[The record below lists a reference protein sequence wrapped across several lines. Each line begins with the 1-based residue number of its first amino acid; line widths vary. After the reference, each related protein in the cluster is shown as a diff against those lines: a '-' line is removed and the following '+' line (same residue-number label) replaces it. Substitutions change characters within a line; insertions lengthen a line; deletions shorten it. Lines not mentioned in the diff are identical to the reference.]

1 MMNKS
6 NSHNNQNNKPLN
18 SPSNAKAL
26 FTSTEGYVNKRKKLE
41 PIPLLEGIEEIRN
54 DFEERLEQG
63 DTVYGIEILDDYV
76 ETIRKGSITYI
87 IAQANTG
94 KALTLD
100 TKILTPSGWVL
111 NKNINVG
118 DYVIG
123 RNGQPTRVI
132 GVFPQG
138 ITKTF
143 NVKFADGRTIT
154 TSPKHLWSVE
164 GGPFKGTRNY
174 TTEELYGMIQKSTYK
189 NRLHVPQYSGDH
201 GVDKRFLLPPYVLG
215 VLIGDGCL
223 TMTGLTYCK
232 PDNTVL
238 QKIKKALPN
247 REVTVAKNGNNVY
260 IKNSR
265 DFKEELARMGLL
277 VKSYEKFI
285 PREYIDGTSKTQ
297 RLELLEGLLDTD
309 GYQSSSYNEFSTT
322 SEQLAKDVRE
332 LCWSLGYDCR
342 ITSRMGKYK
351 KDNCIIAT
359 RTNYRV
365 FISNKRK
372 KAQAVIRSITRGED
386 NFTQCLAVDAADKLF
401 VVENYIVTHN
411 SLWSQQIACNLAKQ
425 GKKVLICSCEMG
437 AGLLMERQIRIL
449 AGVGTMQLKNMY
461 TSQRDT
467 ANYILDSM
475 IEDKK
480 YTFLRNIDVCE
491 TGGATIDDIMEMLD
505 CFPEYEYIIVDYIQ
519 RIRGSGSE
527 YENITRCSME
537 LQAYARRTGKRLI
550 VCSQAS
556 RSSQDSAR
564 GTKENSGM
572 LIRGKGSGSIEED
585 GDVGLSLQE
594 LYEGSKKYILAT
606 LFKNRYG
613 DKNISYKYILDNRLR
628 LIKVSNCD
636 EF

>member
-1 MMNKS
+1 MTMS
-6 NSHNNQNNKPLN
+6 NNNNNQSNFISHNKPLN
-18 SPSNAKAL
+18 SL
-26 FTSTEGYVNKRKKLE
+26 VTSPEGYVNKRKKLE

-100 TKILTPSGWVL
+100 TKILTPNGWVP

-143 NVKFADGRTIT
+143 DVKFADGRTIT
-154 TSPKHLWSVE
+154 TSPEHLWSVE
-164 GGPFKGTRNY
+164 GSPFKGVKNY
-174 TTEELYGMIQKSTYK
+174 TTEELYSMIQKSTYK
-189 NRLHVPQYSGDH
+189 NRLHVPQYSGNH
-201 GVDKRFLLPPYVLG
+201 GSDKQFIIPPYVLG

-223 TMTGLTYCK
+223 TATGLAYCK
-232 PDNTVL
+232 PS
-238 QKIKKALPN
+238 QKVFDKVKKFLPN
-247 REVTVAKNGNNVY
+247 RDISFTSSGKNVS
-260 IKNSR
+260 IKKSR
-265 DFKEELARMGLL
+265 DLKQELRRMGLL
-277 VKSYEKFI
+277 VKSFNKFI
-285 PREYIDGTSKTQ
+285 PREYIDGTSKKQ

-309 GYQSSSYNEFSTT
+309 GYQSKSYNEFSTT

-332 LCWSLGYDCR
+332 LSWSLGYDCR
-342 ITSRMGKYK
+342 ITSRLGRYSKNNK
-351 KDNCIIAT
+351 TINT
-359 RTNYRV
+359 RINYRV
-365 FISNKRK
+365 YISNART
-372 KAQAVIRSITRGED
+372 KAQAVIRSIEPSAD
-386 NFTQCLAVDAADKLF
+386 ALTQCIAVDAPDKLF
-401 VVENYIVTHN
+401 VTENYIVTHN

-437 AGLLMERQIRIL
+437 AGLLMERQIKIL
-449 AGVGTMQLKNMY
+449 AGVETMQLKNMY
-461 TSQRDT
+461 ASQRDT

-475 IEDKK
+475 IEDEK

-556 RSSQDSAR
+556 RNSQDNAR
-564 GTKENSGM
+564 GAKENSGM

-594 LYEGSKKYILAT
+594 LYEDGKKYILAT

-613 DKNISYKYILDNRLR
+613 DKNISYKYILDSRLR
-628 LIKVSNCD
+628 LVKVNNCD

>member
-1 MMNKS
+1 MTKNNNNNNESKNFS
-6 NSHNNQNNKPLN
+6 SHNNPLN
-18 SPSNAKAL
+18 SL
-26 FTSTEGYVNKRKKLE
+26 ITSTEGYVNKRKKLE

-94 KALTLD
+94 
-100 TKILTPSGWVL
+100 
-111 NKNINVG
+111 
-118 DYVIG
+118 
-123 RNGQPTRVI
+123 
-132 GVFPQG
+132 
-138 ITKTF
+138 
-143 NVKFADGRTIT
+143 
-154 TSPKHLWSVE
+154 
-164 GGPFKGTRNY
+164 
-174 TTEELYGMIQKSTYK
+174 
-189 NRLHVPQYSGDH
+189 
-201 GVDKRFLLPPYVLG
+201 
-215 VLIGDGCL
+215 
-223 TMTGLTYCK
+223 
-232 PDNTVL
+232 
-238 QKIKKALPN
+238 
-247 REVTVAKNGNNVY
+247 
-260 IKNSR
+260 
-265 DFKEELARMGLL
+265 
-277 VKSYEKFI
+277 
-285 PREYIDGTSKTQ
+285 
-297 RLELLEGLLDTD
+297 
-309 GYQSSSYNEFSTT
+309 
-322 SEQLAKDVRE
+322 
-332 LCWSLGYDCR
+332 
-342 ITSRMGKYK
+342 
-351 KDNCIIAT
+351 
-359 RTNYRV
+359 
-365 FISNKRK
+365 
-372 KAQAVIRSITRGED
+372 
-386 NFTQCLAVDAADKLF
+386 
-401 VVENYIVTHN
+401 N

-425 GKKVLICSCEMG
+425 GKKG
-437 AGLLMERQIRIL
+437 AGLLMERQIKIL

-461 TSQRDT
+461 ASQRDT

-475 IEDKK
+475 IEDEK

-556 RSSQDSAR
+556 RNSQDNAR
-564 GTKENSGM
+564 GAKENSGM

-594 LYEGSKKYILAT
+594 LYENGKKYILAT

-628 LIKVSNCD
+628 LVKVSNRD